1 MKQQL
6 LEARMA
12 QIEALA
18 RQGIKDGAPGIALV
32 AIIAVASK

>member
-1 MKQQL
+1 MRKQL

-12 QIEALA
+12 QIEAIA
-18 RQGIKDGAPGIALV
+18 RQGIKDGWATDALL